1 VSLNPSKPLGDEL
14 LIHYQV
20 YLRKTNM
27 LVDFA
32 ENMPFCRECGKDVQ
46 DDWATCPH
54 CSCSLNISSQN
65 VSLQDTVVMGNINST
80 TVNDSKTKCAFCG
93 SVGVTQIACSV
104 CKKMS
109 HCNICETEV
118 HEERRTERICGLCH
132 QEIIVKRTAQAK
144 EQEEKKNKENYQKAV
159 HRNERNK
166 LAKINRREQELARLQ
181 NVIKDNGIFQPV
193 GILIVTIFGIIS
205 VVYDEEG
212 CGMFLIILSFCLLI
226 GHLLGRKEDIARVN
240 DLRTNPIFF
249 TESETMGRLTID
261 DEQKP

>member
-144 EQEEKKNKENYQKAV
+144 EQEEKKNKENY
-159 HRNERNK
+159 K
-166 LAKINRREQELARLQ
+166 LAIINRREQELARLQ

-212 CGMFLIILSFCLLI
+212 CGMCLIILSFCLLI